1 MSIPRTRNSCTA
13 HADCLRAGKML
24 GKAKQQN
31 SVLLTLMARK
41 SVLSNPPAHQ
51 PCGFECCKAMIFK
64 DGETSG
70 SSSPLI
76 IQRDDR
82 KFSRVRRVVAC
93 GSFQRKRA
101 HVVCLGRNVENI
113 LTRASYS
120 DAPTSFPITTT
131 LGFCCGMG
139 QWYTV
144 CQEHLAL
151 PSIAGHRSLL
161 HLIFQCRRTRPN
173 CSR

>member
-1 MSIPRTRNSCTA
+1 MRRASTMSIPRTRNSCTA

-51 PCGFECCKAMIFK
+51 PCGFECCKALIFK
-64 DGETSG
+64 DRETPG

-101 HVVCLGRNVENI
+101 HVVCLGRNVRGNPKRTSSPAPPIPMHQRAFPSPQLSVFAAVWDNGIPYVRNI
-113 LTRASYS
+113 SLCRA
-120 DAPTSFPITTT
+120 
-131 LGFCCGMG
+131 
-139 QWYTV
+139 
-144 CQEHLAL
+144 
-151 PSIAGHRSLL
+151 
-161 HLIFQCRRTRPN
+161 
-173 CSR
+173 